1 MKKAEVHNICTER
14 ESENY
19 NLEEA
24 YMQQEQVT
32 PREGEV
38 EAEVEKMEARNGC
51 IEAVNDTKER

>member
-24 YMQQEQVT
+24 YMQREQVK

-38 EAEVEKMEARNGC
+38 EVEFKK
-51 IEAVNDTKER
+51 IEA